1 MCRFIILLFLYLPA
15 YLIGQEINL
24 SSVGFSYPAIQKTA
38 PKWQGFIPKGWEIL
52 DTAIGDLN
60 KDGWKDVA
68 MEIQISKP
76 FFIYKTHD
84 ASFIDTIKIQPRMF
98 VLCFYDKTKKIFNRY
113 LTDTLLIPRNDSIM
127 DDMAIQFGE
136 PLDKISIQ
144 KGILIINLWFGYEFN
159 RNSTSYTYKFRYQT
173 ASMALIGTEYR
184 NYDSGHDEINC
195 DFNFSTG
202 KYTYRSGNGL
212 SGIYQKPIYGKITV
226 KNIPSLN
233 NWHKFKV
240 LKDIY
245 L

>member
-1 MCRFIILLFLYLPA
+1 
-15 YLIGQEINL
+15 
-24 SSVGFSYPAIQKTA
+24 
-38 PKWQGFIPKGWEIL
+38 
-52 DTAIGDLN
+52 
-60 KDGWKDVA
+60 
-68 MEIQISKP
+68 
-76 FFIYKTHD
+76 
-84 ASFIDTIKIQPRMF
+84 MF
-98 VLCFYDKTKKIFNRY
+98 VLCFYDKTKKIFNHY

-144 KGILIINLWFGYEFN
+144 KGILIIHLVDWIINYRG
-159 RNSTSYTYKFRYQT
+159 STSYTYKFRYQK
-173 ASMALIGTEYR
+173 ASMALIGAEY
-184 NYDSGHDEINC
+184 NDYTSGHDEINC

-202 KYTYRSGNGL
+202 KYIYRSGNGL

-226 KNIPSLN
+226 KNIPTLN